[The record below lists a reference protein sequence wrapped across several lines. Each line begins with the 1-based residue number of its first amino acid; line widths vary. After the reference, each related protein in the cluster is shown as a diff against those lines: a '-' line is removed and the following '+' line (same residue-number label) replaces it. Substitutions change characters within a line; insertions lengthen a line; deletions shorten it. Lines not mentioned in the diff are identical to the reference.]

1 MVSAILSRIVIL
13 VFGTLYP
20 AYASYKAVRT
30 KNVKEYVKW
39 MMYWIVFALFTS
51 IETFSDVLLS
61 WLPFYYEVKIVFV
74 LWMLSP
80 MTKGS
85 SFLFKKFVHPQLCRR
100 EKDIDE
106 MIAQAQNQSYRT
118 LLSLGT
124 RGLTYASRVVVQTAL
139 MGQTKLVDHLR
150 RSYSTSDLSNDGEH
164 LVTRHR
170 PISEDDDEGED
181 ELDNRL
187 MEDNAELERRTTK
200 RVTRSGGGAAT
211 EGSLSG
217 TVSRKALHS
226 VKEVDEDDEEVVT
239 ITEEYTYNIPARV
252 YSPKEQKHINMYG
265 TIPRSRTRPR
275 SQRKT
280 VV

>member
-1 MVSAILSRIVIL
+1 MVSAIISRIVIL

-39 MMYWIVFALFTS
+39 MMYWIVFALFTC

-85 SFLFKKFVHPQLCRR
+85 SFLFKKFVHPQLARR

-118 LLSLGT
+118 LLSLGS
-124 RGLTYASRVVVQTAL
+124 RGLSYASKVVVQTAL

-150 RSYSTSDLSNDGEH
+150 RSYSTSDLSNDGAH
-164 LVTRHR
+164 LIPRHR
-170 PISEDDDEGED
+170 PIDEEEEEGED

-187 MEDNAELERRTTK
+187 MEDNAELDLRTSR
-200 RVTRSGGGAAT
+200 RVTRSSSTGG
-211 EGSLSG
+211 SP
-217 TVSRKALHS
+217 TVTRKTLHS
-226 VKEVDEDDEEVVT
+226 VKEVDENDEEVVT
-239 ITEEYTYNIPARV
+239 ITEEYVVNVPPRV

-265 TIPRSRTRPR
+265 TIPRSRTRGR
-275 SQRKT
+275 SSRKPII
-280 VV
+280 